1 MQYDVSFEICEWNV
15 YFHHSVE
22 QHTGYPAA
30 KEVHFSLVLLPVI
43 KNK

>member
-1 MQYDVSFEICEWNV
+1 MQYVVPFEVCEWNV
-15 YFHHSVE
+15 YFCHSVE

-30 KEVHFSLVLLPVI
+30 KGVHFALVLLPVI

>member
-1 MQYDVSFEICEWNV
+1 MQYGVSFEICEWNV
-15 YFHHSVE
+15 YIHYSVE

-30 KEVHFSLVLLPVI
+30 KGVHFSLVLLPVI